1 MTWAEMDESE
11 REAIF
16 ERGLDRIFDPAL
28 IDSISRLVEDVA
40 ERGDRAVSDALA
52 EFDGVAIDPDEL
64 AIDPAEIE
72 AAPDRIPEPLLGAIR
87 TAIANSRTFNA
98 NLAAGRDWRSE
109 VAPGLEAGEKVTP
122 VASAGLFVPS
132 GKGSFPSVLVQ
143 IGTPATVAEVPEVA
157 VVVPPIAGGGG
168 EVDPAV
174 LAVAAE
180 LGIVKVFRANGPAGV
195 AALAL
200 GTESIPRVRMVVGPG
215 SPAVQAA
222 QVVCQVRG
230 CHTRMVLGPTESMV
244 IADRSPD
251 STLLAA
257 DLLIEAE
264 HGEDSTVLLLTP
276 DEDLIPPVN
285 EALAGMLDALPKG
298 RADFARAALGR
309 NGGAVVVSDLDEAI
323 TLANRFA
330 PEHLQVA
337 TAEPEEV
344 LTGIEHAGEVLLGQE
359 TPFSLANY
367 LLGVPAALPTSGF
380 ARVTG
385 GITAATFTK
394 AISVGRAA
402 PGAID
407 RVADDLIALADHEG
421 FPAHAEAIRKRIE
434 RDG

>member
-1 MTWAEMDESE
+1 MPEAERAVLVD
-11 REAIF
+11 
-16 ERGLDRIFDPAL
+16 RGLDRIFDPELLESIGRL
-28 IDSISRLVEDVA
+28 IDKVA
-40 ERGDRAVSDALA
+40 ERGDAAVAGALA
-52 EFDGVAIDPDEL
+52 EFDGIEIPPDALAVEPAAI
-64 AIDPAEIE
+64 AS
-72 AAPDRIPEPLLGAIR
+72 APDRIPGELLKAIR
-87 TAIANSRTFNA
+87 AAIANSRAFNDQ
-98 NLAAGRDWRSE
+98 LMAGREWRAE
-109 VAPGLEAGEKVTP
+109 VSPGFEVGEKVTP

-143 IGTPATVAEVPEVA
+143 LGTPATVAGVPELA

-180 LGIVKVFRANGPAGV
+180 LGIGKVFRANGPAGV

-222 QVVCQVRG
+222 QVLCQLRG

-244 IADRSPD
+244 IADGSADPV
-251 STLLAA
+251 LLAA

-264 HGEDSTVLLLTP
+264 HGEDSTVLLVTP
-276 DEDLIPPVN
+276 DDGLVAPVE
-285 EALAGMLDALPKG
+285 EALAGMIGALPAE
-298 RADFARAALGR
+298 RAAFARAALGQ
-309 NGGAVVVSDLDEAI
+309 NGGAVIVADLDQAAG
-323 TLANRFA
+323 LANEFA

-337 TAEPEEV
+337 TSDPEAV
-344 LTGIEHAGEVLLGQE
+344 LAGIEHSGEVLLGQE

-394 AISVGRAA
+394 AVSVGRAA
-402 PGAID
+402 PGALD
-407 RVADDLIALADHEG
+407 EVAEDLIALAEHEG
-421 FPAHAEAIRKRIE
+421 FPAHADAIRRRVE
-434 RDG
+434 GDR